1 MFDKQDKIIL
11 QELQQDARISNADL
25 ARRVGL
31 SPSATLTRV
40 KRLEKKNIIRQYAAQ
55 INRQQLGYDLLCFVS
70 VSLERHQVSQVTH
83 FHEVM
88 QEMPEVLECHHLTG
102 DHDYLLK
109 VVAKNTADLEHF
121 LVHRL
126 TPIDGVARI
135 HTSVVLSEVKAST
148 AIPILDDEMQVVLM

>member
-1 MFDKQDKIIL
+1 MFDKLDKIIL

-31 SPSATLTRV
+31 SASATLTRV
-40 KRLEKKNIIRQYAAQ
+40 KQLEKKNIIRQYAAQ

-88 QEMPEVLECHHLTG
+88 QEMPEVLECHHFSLA
-102 DHDYLLK
+102 LC
-109 VVAKNTADLEHF
+109 VFSSNF
-121 LVHRL
+121 LR
-126 TPIDGVARI
+126 IDNIVI
-135 HTSVVLSEVKAST
+135 VDINYNVL
-148 AIPILDDEMQVVLM
+148 